1 MCHERLGNNSKA
13 AAETRH
19 CVCAQPIV
27 DGTWLFNLDQDE
39 SESCDLSAAEPAVL
53 QEMLTR
59 LEHYRPTEVI
69 TQT

>member
-1 MCHERLGNNSKA
+1 
-13 AAETRH
+13 
-19 CVCAQPIV
+19 V

-39 SESCDLSAAEPAVL
+39 SESCDLSAAEPAAL

-69 TQT
+69 A